1 MLINEHILM
10 KLTTDTVEIIYQV
23 MDTKHTVLSTCPLH
37 TNSGCGKERRIL
49 ISRILCT
56 NDLIVLHLLGIFFS
70 YFFLVRKIPSYRGSN
85 SRPDVSEGYEVTN

>member
-1 MLINEHILM
+1 M

-56 NDLIVLHLLGIFFS
+56 NDLIVLHLLGILFL
-70 YFFLVRKIPSYRGSN
+70 FFLVRKNPSYRGSN